1 MKAIPDG
8 WLSISA
14 TTRAPRPGETEG
26 VNYFFK
32 TREQFEAMI
41 GNGELL
47 EWAEYGGN
55 CYGTPKGSVL
65 AAIAQGKQVVL
76 EIDVQ
81 GGFQVKELFP
91 DAHLVFI
98 EPPSLEVL
106 RRRLE
111 GRATDA
117 PEVIEE
123 RLAAAEEELG
133 QAARYEFRLVNDD
146 LEQAVGQLVSYVNDH
161 ATQGKD

>member
-14 TTRAPRPGETEG
+14 TTRSPRTGETEG
-26 VNYFFK
+26 VSYFFK
-32 TREQFEAMI
+32 TREQFESMVEQ
-41 GNGELL
+41 GELL

-55 CYGTPKGSVL
+55 CYGTPRSSVL
-65 AAIAQGKQVVL
+65 AAIGEGKQVIL

-98 EPPSLEVL
+98 EPPSVEVL
-106 RRRLE
+106 RQRLE
-111 GRATDA
+111 SRGTDA
-117 PEVIEE
+117 PDVVE
-123 RLAAAEEELG
+123 RRMEAAAEELR
-133 QAARYEFRLVNDD
+133 QASRYEFRLVNDD
-146 LEQAVGQLVSYVNDH
+146 LEQAVQQLVAYVNDH
-161 ATQGKD
+161 ATQDKD